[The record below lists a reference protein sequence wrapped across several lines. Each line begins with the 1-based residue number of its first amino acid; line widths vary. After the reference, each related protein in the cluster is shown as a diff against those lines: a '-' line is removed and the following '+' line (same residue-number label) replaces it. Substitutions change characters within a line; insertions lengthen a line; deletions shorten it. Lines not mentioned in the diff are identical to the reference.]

1 MTAGKGR
8 RVWITFATMAQ
19 SLCSCGVELRR
30 KRRSGCV
37 WTVLFVALLCGPAE
51 GLRAQEVQLAVLQY
65 KGGGDWYSNPTSLP
79 NLVSFC
85 NAEMGTGFDED
96 VPYVEVGSP
105 ALFNYPFVHM
115 TGHGNVVFSASE
127 ARNLR
132 TWMEAGGF
140 LHISDNYGMDAYVR
154 KEMRKV
160 FPNLEWIELPF
171 EHPVYH
177 AAYDFDNGPPKVHEH
192 DGDAPRGYGLLLD
205 GRLVCY
211 YDVECDLGDGWE
223 DYAVHRDSESVRR
236 RALEMGANL
245 VSFALSGARDD

>member
-1 MTAGKGR
+1 MISGKGR
-8 RVWITFATMAQ
+8 GVWITFATMAQ
-19 SLCSCGVELRR
+19 SLCSCGVELRQ
-30 KRRSGCV
+30 KRRAGSV
-37 WTVLFVALLCGPAE
+37 WAVLFVALCCCPVD

-85 NAEMGTGFDED
+85 NAELGTGFDED

-160 FPNLEWIELPF
+160 FPSLEWIELPF

-177 AAYDFDNGPPKVHEH
+177 VTFDFDSGPPKVHEH

-223 DYAVHRDSESVRR
+223 DYAVHRDPESVRR